1 MTVQRGR
8 WATSSI
14 LVVSF
19 LLVAAVVS
27 WGQEATPGVNQH
39 FIEGVR
45 LVKEGMYQEAVTEL
59 QAATGEDPEL
69 EPAWHYL
76 GVAQFHL
83 GNLQE
88 AVAALQRAIE
98 ITPNRPETRLYI
110 GRIYEQLGAYDQ
122 AVAAYQ
128 EELRLRIGRSPTEA
142 YNALARGYYLAGR
155 YREAIEAAYQATLRD
170 PNYVEAL
177 YNWGRAE
184 DAQGNPDA
192 AIRRFEQAKQTLG
205 DWMDLQTRL
214 QRLTDELRS
223 DPEITEERVVQEYGH
238 AEEFAIQLGLWP
250 ELNKALGQAAIHA
263 GKYAVARNSFRA
275 ALDPAQLGNPDDPE
289 ASTLIGAAYYHD
301 ARDLLFEE
309 DLLFM
314 PIQVLSAAN
323 KALEAALQK
332 RPDYAPAHNA
342 LGEVYLLQAET
353 FVSDPTRKIV
363 SHTFEEAEGEFAR
376 ALEIDPQYVDAMLN
390 LAKAYSGQQRYQ
402 EAAQQLTAALS
413 LASDRADLHAQLA
426 RTYVALEDFARA
438 KEESA
443 TAIQLDKKEVTA
455 YNAAGLAAYYA
466 GDLGE
471 AVESFRRA
479 VDLDPTRHESHT
491 NLGLAYFQMRSW
503 NRARDEF
510 KAALKYLPEAVITN
524 TAIQR
529 SYLLYLVALTYS
541 NIGLHDE
548 AVASLNEALAIDP
561 TYFEAL
567 RQLARDFAS
576 LADYRAAERALRRAL
591 QQSPG
596 PIEDADVL
604 SQLGL
609 VYETAGQPHQALA
622 AYSEAITKDPNN
634 AAAQKG
640 FARLQA
646 F

>member
-1 MTVQRGR
+1 MTVERGR
-8 WATSSI
+8 LAISPV
-14 LVVSF
+14 LVISF
-19 LLVAAVVS
+19 LLVAAVVTR
-27 WGQEATPGVNQH
+27 GQETTPGINQH

-45 LVKEGMYQEAVTEL
+45 LVKESLYQEALTEL
-59 QAATGEDPEL
+59 QAAVGEDPEL

-98 ITPNRPETRLYI
+98 ITPSRPETRLYI
-110 GRIYEQLGAYDQ
+110 GRIYEQLGAYDE
-122 AVAAYQ
+122 AVAVYE
-128 EELRLRIGRSPTEA
+128 EELRLRVGRSPAEA
-142 YNALARGYYLAGR
+142 YNALARGYYLAGD
-155 YREAIEAAYQATLRD
+155 YRAAIDAAYQATLRD
-170 PNYVEAL
+170 TNYVESL

-184 DAQGNPDA
+184 DARGRPDV
-192 AIRRFEQAKQTLG
+192 AIKRFEEAKQVLG
-205 DWMDLQTRL
+205 DWTDLQTRL
-214 QRLTDELRS
+214 QRLTEELRS
-223 DPEITEERVVQEYGH
+223 DPEITEERVTQEYGH
-238 AEEFAIQLGLWP
+238 AEEFATELGLWP

-263 GKYAVARNSFRA
+263 AKYAVARSAFRA
-275 ALDPAQLGNPDDPE
+275 ALDPAQFGNPEDPE
-289 ASTLIGAAYYHD
+289 AATLIGLAYYHD
-301 ARDLLFEE
+301 ARDLLLKE

-314 PIQVLSAAN
+314 PIQVLGAAT
-323 KALEAALQK
+323 KALEEALEG
-332 RPDYAPAHNA
+332 RPDYPPAHNA

-353 FVSDPTRKIV
+353 FMSDPARKIV
-363 SHTFEEAEGEFAR
+363 SHTFAEAEGKFRE
-376 ALEIDPQYVDAMLN
+376 ALEIDPQYVDAMVN
-390 LAKAYSGQQRYQ
+390 LAKAYSGQQRFQ

-413 LASDRADLHAQLA
+413 LAPGRADLHAQLA
-426 RTYVALEDFARA
+426 RAYVGLEDFDRA
-438 KEESA
+438 EEEA
-443 TAIQLDKKEVTA
+443 AAAIQLDKKEVTA
-455 YNAAGLAAYYA
+455 YNAAGLAAYYL

-471 AVESFRRA
+471 AVVNFSRA
-479 VDLDPTRHESHT
+479 TELDPTRHESHT

-541 NIGLHDE
+541 NIGLYEE
-548 AVASLNEALAIDP
+548 AVTSLNEALAIDP
-561 TYFEAL
+561 NYFEAL
-567 RQLARDFAS
+567 RQLARDYAS
-576 LADYRAAERALRRAL
+576 LANYRAAERALRRAL

-609 VYETAGQPHQALA
+609 VYETAGQPHQAVA

>member
-8 WATSSI
+8 LALSPVLVI
-14 LVVSF
+14 LS
-19 LLVAAVVS
+19 LLVAAVVT
-27 WGQEATPGVNQH
+27 WGQEAEPAINQH

-45 LVKEGMYQEAVTEL
+45 LVKDGMYQEAVTEL

-98 ITPNRPETRLYI
+98 IAPNRPETRLYI
-110 GRIYEQLGAYDQ
+110 GRIYEQLGAYDE
-122 AVAAYQ
+122 AVAMYE
-128 EELRLRIGRSPTEA
+128 EELRLRIGRSPADA
-142 YNALARGYYLAGR
+142 YNALARGYHLSGR
-155 YREAIEAAYQATLRD
+155 YRQAIDAAYQATLRD
-170 PNYVEAL
+170 PNYVEAI

-184 DAQGNPDA
+184 DARGNHDT
-192 AIRRFEQAKQTLG
+192 AIRRFEQAKQILS
-205 DWMDLQTRL
+205 DWTDLQTRL

-223 DPEITEERVVQEYGH
+223 DPEITEERVTQEYGR
-238 AEEFAIQLGLWP
+238 AEEFAIELGLWP
-250 ELNKALGQAAIHA
+250 ALNKALGQAAIHA
-263 GKYAVARNSFRA
+263 AKYAIARNSFRA
-275 ALDPAQLGNPDDPE
+275 ALDPAQFGNPDDPE
-289 ASTLIGAAYYHD
+289 ASTLIGIAYYHD
-301 ARDLLFEE
+301 ARDLLLKE

-314 PIQVLSAAN
+314 PIQVLSAAS
-323 KALEAALQK
+323 KALEAALEK
-332 RPDYAPAHNA
+332 RPEYAPAHNA

-353 FVSDPTRKIV
+353 FVSDPGRKIV
-363 SHTFEEAEGEFAR
+363 SHTFAEAEQKFQR
-376 ALEIDPQYVDAMLN
+376 ALQIDPQYVDAMAN

-402 EAAQQLTAALS
+402 EGAQQLNAALS
-413 LASDRADLHAQLA
+413 LAPDRADLHAQLA
-426 RTYVALEDFARA
+426 RAYVGLEDFERA
-438 KEESA
+438 KEEA
-443 TAIQLDKKEVTA
+443 TAAIQLDKKQVTA

-471 AVESFRRA
+471 AVGNFRRA
-479 VDLDPTRHESHT
+479 VDLDPTQHESHT

-529 SYLLYLVALTYS
+529 SYLLYLVGLTYS
-541 NIGLHDE
+541 NIRLHDE

-567 RQLARDFAS
+567 RQLARDYAS
-576 LADYRAAERALRRAL
+576 LADFRAAERALRRAL

-609 VYETAGQPHQALA
+609 VYETAGQPHEALA